1 MPQGQLIDVKGL
13 QTVNRALKEVAP
25 DLRREMFREI
35 GGMVKARVSQAR
47 DDSPYRRKRPPSQA
61 AKMHLRTGTFLT
73 KAGSKKSIA
82 AGGGGVKKGLF
93 SFQAI
98 SAADHA
104 RILTYS
110 NNGGAIA
117 RGIEAKYGTAPR
129 FLGREFLPSGEG
141 GTKMWRQSKEI
152 VEKYIA
158 LLNDRIEYAANIG
171 SG

>member
-1 MPQGQLIDVKGL
+1 MSQGALIDVKGL

-35 GGMVKARVSQAR
+35 GSMVKARVSAAK
-47 DDSPYRRKRPPSQA
+47 DASPYRRRRPPSQV

-73 KAGSKKSIA
+73 KVGSKKSIA
-82 AGGGGVKKGLF
+82 AGGAGVKKGLF

-104 RILTYS
+104 RILTYA

-117 RGIEAKYGTAPR
+117 RGIEAKYGAAPR
-129 FLGREFLPSGEG
+129 FLGREFLPSGQG
-141 GTKMWRQSKEI
+141 GTTMWRQSRDI
-152 VEKYIA
+152 VERYIA
-158 LLNDRIEYAANIG
+158 RLNDRIDYAANIG